1 MYVPRPQDGDGFP
14 VLASK
19 TGNITI
25 DDKNVVDKTYPNY
38 WSDYQSLSR
47 D

>member
-1 MYVPRPQDGDGFP
+1 MAFS

-25 DDKNVVDKTYPNY
+25 DDKNVVDKTYLTTGVTIKV
-38 WSDYQSLSR
+38 SLR
-47 D
+47 IDNPTVVD